1 MDGASIGDAAAPP
14 IEGEVAP
21 PSPSLMVAT
30 AASATAVAASPKS
43 KGATSKSDKAS
54 AYDKKF
60 VENLTLLETIIN
72 DDGSLNYSSLND
84 AGEQRHM
91 QNFVKVQRR
100 AYRSRQ
106 NNEPTP
112 MTEER
117 YRLLVEAKFPFEPYN
132 GTGNGELSLKRIIMT
147 SRPYHLAKSDVR

>member
-1 MDGASIGDAAAPP
+1 MDGDTIGDAAPPP
-14 IEGEVAP
+14 IGGEEVAP
-21 PSPSLMVAT
+21 PSPSLVAAT
-30 AASATAVAASPKS
+30 AASATAVAAKPKSKS
-43 KGATSKSDKAS
+43 KGASSKSDKS

-60 VENLTLLETIIN
+60 VENLTLLKTIIN
-72 DDGSLNYSSLND
+72 DDGSLNYSSLSD
-84 AGEQRHM
+84 ADEQRHM

-132 GTGNGELSLKRIIMT
+132 GTGKGE
-147 SRPYHLAKSDVR
+147 